1 MIVIIIFSLHYII
14 MYILRIYIFFYSK
27 YSRFMINK

>member
-14 MYILRIYIFFYSK
+14 MYILRIYFFLFKIFSFYD
-27 YSRFMINK
+27 